1 MPRRRRLVGVVGLAL
16 CGLSIPALALPPMPQ
31 AGWVLQQL
39 PGEPTDA
46 RGVLAEGRRLLDRYE
61 FDRAAQLLHRG
72 VEMLISSPTPV
83 DDEQLGLAF
92 VDLSVAYMRS
102 GQTDR
107 ARESLK
113 ELGRL
118 VPNYILDGNLYP
130 QVFLREVEEARLSV
144 ERGPRATL
152 ALRGPDGATVR
163 VDGRDIGT
171 VPTEVVLPVGRHRVV
186 VGETQRLVKL
196 GERGGLLDLSS
207 TPTTRQVE
215 PPQPE
220 AVASNELDWAR
231 DDGGG
236 EGATS
241 TRGTRQL
248 PGLEPEVLENRA
260 ARLDAAITPSKAPWW
275 VWAAIGTGV
284 AVAAGSAVLAVQGS
298 MNQVPASAP
307 PPSTLPTR

>member
-16 CGLSIPALALPPMPQ
+16 WGLSVPALAAPPVPR
-31 AGWVLQQL
+31 AGWFVQQI
-39 PGEPTDA
+39 PGEPSDA

-61 FDRAAQLLHRG
+61 FDRAAQMLHRG
-72 VEMLISSPTPV
+72 VEMILSSSTPA

-92 VDLSVAYMRS
+92 VDLAVAYMRS
-102 GQTDR
+102 GQSDR

-130 QVFLREVEEARLSV
+130 QVFLREVEEARLAV
-144 ERGPRATL
+144 EGGPRATL
-152 ALRGPDGATVR
+152 AMRGPDGATVR

-171 VPTEVVLPVGRHRVV
+171 VPTEVVLPIGRHRVV

-196 GERGGLLDLSS
+196 GERGGLLDLST
-207 TPTTRQVE
+207 TPTTRPVE
-215 PPQPE
+215 APSEP
-220 AVASNELDWAR
+220 VASNELDWAR
-231 DDGGG
+231 DGGSAS
-236 EGATS
+236 EPSA
-241 TRGTRQL
+241 RGTRQL
-248 PGLEPEVLENRA
+248 PGLEPEVLEDRA
-260 ARLDAAITPSKAPWW
+260 ARLDASITPSKAPWW

-307 PPSTLPTR
+307 PPGTLPPQ